1 MIVIDRVYKSY
12 PLQGF
17 ARYHVFKGLSVTLPS
32 KKNIGIIGRN
42 GAGKST
48 LLRLIGGIE
57 LPDKGAISSTG
68 SISPPVGLASGFAHQ
83 ITGRDNARFVCRI
96 NGDKEDDLNDR
107 VDFIEEFAELGEFF
121 DRPVST
127 YSSGMRARLAFAISM
142 SFEHDYYLIDELM
155 SVGDKRFREKAEAT
169 FSEKRGKASIVMVS
183 HNLGNLKR
191 DCDCG
196 LYIDVDRVLFFDS
209 ISEAVDRYE
218 VDQERTQGPA
228 L

>member
-1 MIVIDRVYKSY
+1 MIVITDVSKSY

-17 ARYHVFKGLSVTLPS
+17 ARYRVFHGLTVTLPS
-32 KKNIGIIGRN
+32 RKNIGIIGRN

-57 LPDKGAISSTG
+57 LPDSGSIKSTC

-96 NGDKEDDLNDR
+96 NGDKGATLSQR
-107 VDFIEEFAELGEFF
+107 VDFVEDFAELGEFF
-121 DRPVST
+121 ERPVST

-155 SVGDKRFREKAEAT
+155 SVGDKRFREKAELT
-169 FSEKRGKASIVMVS
+169 FAKKRGEASIVMVS

-196 LYIDVDRVLFFDS
+196 LYLNENGITFFDS
-209 ISEAVDRYE
+209 ISDAVEQYE
-218 VDQERTQGPA
+218 SDQEKIKSKA
-228 L
+228 S